1 MLHALRRMGAA
12 ERADLAVLAQRVPP
26 QDRAELV
33 RTLLST
39 ADAQRAAWLQVR
51 LAQ

>member
-1 MLHALRRMGAA
+1 MLRMLRRMNNA

-26 QDRAELV
+26 QDRAALV
-33 RTLLST
+33 QALLST
-39 ADAQRAAWLQVR
+39 ADAQRTAWLQVR